1 MRGNVARTTGIA
13 VVVPGSTDV
22 VALLEEQKRIQAR
35 FAQLDGHAQP
45 GKTAPDYE
53 NVDFD
58 FFPLAALV
66 EIFRHRLSRYLVRC
80 FWGCHRVQKRRTF
93 TQRLPGFWNT
103 VRRKLPRVRN
113 DWPNLKLDANT
124 R

>member
-1 MRGNVARTTGIA
+1 MRGNIARATGIA

-22 VALLEEQKRIQAR
+22 VALLEEQKRIHAC

-45 GKTAPDYE
+45 GKTAADYE

-58 FFPLAALV
+58 FFHLAALG
-66 EIFRHRLSRYLVRC
+66 ELFRHRRSRYCVRC
-80 FWGCHRVQKRRTF
+80 LWGGNRSQKRGTF
-93 TQRLPGFWNT
+93 TQRLPRFWNT
-103 VRRKLPRVRN
+103 VGRKLPRVWN